1 MDSSLARDW
10 SFFCVVSSDGCHTF
24 AFFNLCSCILGA
36 VLLRLDWGV
45 FVANHVRDTSEP
57 RPRYERT
64 TSEIRANHGRGTNE
78 PRPKYGRTT
87 DVIRVNHGRGAVAK
101 GVLSYNEKG
110 VPVLPERLSRVVKV
124 FSGGYFLKPMTRRT
138 SFIVAC
144 ALALA
149 TSAPSSAI
157 LSSSCGLALY
167 SRIFSLIGA
176 TIAHKSCA
184 ICFFRSP

>member
-10 SFFCVVSSDGCHTF
+10 SFFVSF
-24 AFFNLCSCILGA
+24 LPMAAI
-36 VLLRLDWGV
+36 LLRSSIYVPAFWVQCFCGWIGV
-45 FVANHVRDTSEP
+45 FSW
-57 RPRYERT
+57 RT
-64 TSEIRANHGRGTNE
+64 TSEIRTNHGRGANE

>member
-1 MDSSLARDW
+1 MCRFFRWLPC
-10 SFFCVVSSDGCHTF
+10 FCVLQSMFLHSGCSAF
-24 AFFNLCSCILGA
+24 AVGLGCFS
-36 VLLRLDWGV
+36 W
-45 FVANHVRDTSEP
+45 
-57 RPRYERT
+57 RT
-64 TSEIRANHGRGTNE
+64 TSEIRANHVRDTSG
-78 PRPKYGRTT
+78 PRTRYERTT
-87 DVIRVNHGRGAVAK
+87 TEVRANHGRGAVAK

-176 TIAHKSCA
+176 TIAHRSCA

>member
-10 SFFCVVSSDGCHTF
+10 SFLCRFFRWLPYFCVLQSMFLHSGCSAF
-24 AFFNLCSCILGA
+24 AVGLGCF
-36 VLLRLDWGV
+36 RG
-45 FVANHVRDTSEP
+45 EP

-64 TSEIRANHGRGTNE
+64 TDEVRTNHDRSTGEPRTRYERTTTEVRANHGRC
-78 PRPKYGRTT
+78 
-87 DVIRVNHGRGAVAK
+87 VVAK